1 MPKQRRTGLFSAT
14 LTSKKIEDLIK
25 VGLRNPAVIKLSK
38 KGENAHE
45 IPNTLTNSYLIC
57 DGRIDKIFKMMKLI
71 EKNNTSKI
79 IVFFNTCASVRFY
92 YKLLK
97 EYMRERPEK
106 FAKIPVLHIYGEM
119 KQKKRLLTF
128 NKFSTATAGL
138 LFATDVIARGIDFPE
153 VDYIFQ
159 IDPPQDPASFVHR
172 IGRTARRGLEGAAVV
187 FLDESEKDY
196 IDFLHHKEMKI
207 EPFETKKFK
216 DFSKGI
222 QKFESQIKKVVLR
235 DKDFLISGSAAFV
248 SFIRSYKEH
257 QLASIFVFDELNL
270 EKTAKSFFL
279 FRLPYM
285 KELAEK
291 KVKITLATDA

>member
-1 MPKQRRTGLFSAT
+1 
-14 LTSKKIEDLIK
+14 
-25 VGLRNPAVIKLSK
+25 
-38 KGENAHE
+38 
-45 IPNTLTNSYLIC
+45 
-57 DGRIDKIFKMMKLI
+57 MMKLV
-71 EKNNTSKI
+71 EKNNNSKI
-79 IVFFNTCASVRFY
+79 IVFFNTCASVKFY
-92 YKLLK
+92 YKLFS
-97 EYMRERPEK
+97 EYMRERPEI
-106 FAKIPVLHIYGEM
+106 FAKIPVLKIYGEM
-119 KQKKRLLTF
+119 KQQKRLVTF
-128 NKFSTATAGL
+128 NKFSTSAAGL

-172 IGRTARRGLEGAAVV
+172 IGRTARRGLDGSAIV

-196 IDFLHHKEMKI
+196 IDFLHHKEMKL
-207 EPFETKKFK
+207 EPFDTKKLT

-257 QLASIFVFDELNL
+257 QLSSIFVFDDLDL

-291 KVKITLATDA
+291 KIKVTLATDAEVAKAKSVEFRNKN